1 MRVPSISPSR
11 IMREAVSWAKL
22 PGGIL
27 GCATVRGCEA
37 AGGGV
42 EEWSWPVVRREP
54 RGGRVRVLGLNRVRR
69 EEGMAGSV
77 TGAMA
82 AAVVEAGGKAGR
94 TGVIAV
100 WGVGGSGMRVSVRLR
115 AAVVTEGSGSMA

>member
-1 MRVPSISPSR
+1 M
-11 IMREAVSWAKL
+11 
-22 PGGIL
+22 
-27 GCATVRGCEA
+27 
-37 AGGGV
+37 
-42 EEWSWPVVRREP
+42 
-54 RGGRVRVLGLNRVRR
+54 GLKRVRR